1 MINTYAVPEIPLWF
15 SSFHSRPGR
24 QVTVEQAAAGAQGSV
39 RCAALVR
46 EIHRPGGE
54 AGATLRRAS
63 KKVRPNGCLLGRRG
77 RSLPASASGVG
88 THRDSIT
95 ST

>member
-1 MINTYAVPEIPLWF
+1 MIRTYTLTEMSLWF
-15 SSFHSRPGR
+15 SSFHSRPER
-24 QVTVEQAAAGAQGSV
+24 QVTVEQAAAGAQGSP

-77 RSLPASASGVG
+77 RSVPASASGSD
-88 THRDSIT
+88 THRDSI